1 MSSHQLTIIQLDLVN
16 SSQSFKD
23 LFEKY
28 NLGNETLQDFIRKI
42 EAIVKPAFD
51 KSTKKYKIDPNF
63 TKIEMPMAD
72 GYRLIFQFPQNAY
85 EFVQIFC
92 ELVNERN
99 QKPGIDQWMFR
110 FGAATDPNIN
120 YNPENLN
127 KFTGYGFLNVKEL
140 EAGAFPGWLFIDEMT
155 YSKLSQDIQ
164 NKFSKQS
171 FKNKHNES
179 REAYGYPMLA
189 NYVQPINPIIWTDEK
204 RKNLRELIQTTFTEQ
219 QLKDIC
225 TENEQRLKGN
235 LYDLVEGTTYK
246 SKLINLVRYLDR
258 NALITKFL
266 DILCEE
272 NQNFASLSNK
282 LSVSELSNN

>member
-28 NLGNETLQDFIRKI
+28 DLENEILRAFIRKI

-51 KSTKKYKIDPNF
+51 KSTNTYNIDSNL
-63 TKIEMPMAD
+63 TKIEMAMAD

-110 FGAATDPNIN
+110 FGAATDPDIN
-120 YNPENLN
+120 YDPEAIN
-127 KFTGYGFLNVKEL
+127 KFTGYGFLKAKEL
-140 EAGAFPGWLFIDEMT
+140 EAGAFPGWLFVDEMT

-189 NYVQPINPIIWTDEK
+189 NYVQPIKPIIWTDEK
-204 RKNLRELIQTTFTEQ
+204 RKNLRNQIQNTFTEQ
-219 QLKDIC
+219 QLKDIL
-225 TENEQRLKGN
+225 TENEQTLKRN
-235 LYDLVEGTTYK
+235 LYDVVEGTTYQ
-246 SKLINLVRYLDR
+246 SKLINLVRYLHQND
-258 NALITKFL
+258 LINTFL
-266 DILCEE
+266 KILGNE
-272 NQNFASLSNK
+272 NQNFASQINSLFDD
-282 LSVSELSNN
+282 

>member
-1 MSSHQLTIIQLDLVN
+1 MSSHQLTIVQLDLVN
-16 SSQSFKD
+16 SSQSFKE

-28 NLGNETLQDFIRKI
+28 DLGNEILQAFIRKI
-42 EAIVKPAFD
+42 EEIVIPAFD
-51 KSTKKYKIDPNF
+51 KSTNTYNIDSNL
-63 TKIEMPMAD
+63 TKIEMAMAD

-110 FGAATDPNIN
+110 FGAATDPKIN

-127 KFTGYGFLNVKEL
+127 KFTGNGFLRVKEL
-140 EAGAFPGWLFIDEMT
+140 EAGAFPGWLFVDEMT
-155 YSKLSQDIQ
+155 YNELSQDVQ
-164 NKFSKQS
+164 NKFSNQTFTKKHGDLKQ
-171 FKNKHNES
+171 
-179 REAYGYPMLA
+179 AYGCPMLVNSA
-189 NYVQPINPIIWTDEK
+189 QPISPIIWTDEK

>member
-1 MSSHQLTIIQLDLVN
+1 MSSHQLTIVQLDLVN

-28 NLGNETLQDFIRKI
+28 DLENEILRAFIRKI

-51 KSTKKYKIDPNF
+51 KSTNTYNIDSNL
-63 TKIEMPMAD
+63 TKIEMAMAD

-140 EAGAFPGWLFIDEMT
+140 EAGAFPGWLFIDDTT
-155 YSKLSQDIQ
+155 YNELPQDIQ
-164 NKFSKQS
+164 NKFSNQT
-171 FKNKHNES
+171 FTNKHGELKQ
-179 REAYGYPMLA
+179 AYGCPMLVNSA
-189 NYVQPINPIIWTDEK
+189 QPINPIIWTDEK
-204 RKNLRELIQTTFTEQ
+204 RKNLRNLIQNTFTEQ
-219 QLKDIC
+219 QLKDIL
-225 TENEQRLKGN
+225 TENEQTLKRN
-235 LYDLVEGTTYK
+235 LYDVVEGTTYQ
-246 SKLINLVRYLDR
+246 SKLINLVKYLHQ

>member
-1 MSSHQLTIIQLDLVN
+1 MSSHQLTIVQLDLVN

-23 LFEKY
+23 LYEKY
-28 NLGNETLQDFIRKI
+28 DLGNETLQDFIRKI

-51 KSTKKYKIDPNF
+51 KSTNTYNIDSNL

-127 KFTGYGFLNVKEL
+127 KFTGNGFLDVKEL

-225 TENEQRLKGN
+225 TENEQRLRGN
-235 LYDLVEGTTYK
+235 LYDLVEGPTYK
-246 SKLINLVRYLDR
+246 SKLINLVRYLHQ
-258 NALITKFL
+258 NNLINIFL
-266 DILCEE
+266 TILSNE
-272 NQNFASLSNK
+272 NQNFASQINSLFDD
-282 LSVSELSNN
+282 

>member
-1 MSSHQLTIIQLDLVN
+1 MSSHQLTIVQLDLVN

-23 LFEKY
+23 LYEKY
-28 NLGNETLQDFIRKI
+28 DLGNETLQDFIRKI

-51 KSTKKYKIDPNF
+51 KSTNTYNIDSNL

-127 KFTGYGFLNVKEL
+127 KFTGNGFLDVKEL

-225 TENEQRLKGN
+225 TENEQRLRGN
-235 LYDLVEGTTYK
+235 LYDLVEGPTYK
-246 SKLINLVRYLDR
+246 SKLINLVRYLHQ
-258 NALITKFL
+258 NNLINIFL
-266 DILCEE
+266 TILSNE
-272 NQNFASLSNK
+272 NQNFASQINSLFHD
-282 LSVSELSNN
+282 

>member
-1 MSSHQLTIIQLDLVN
+1 MSSHQLTIVQLDLVN

-28 NLGNETLQDFIRKI
+28 DLENEILRAFIRKI

-51 KSTKKYKIDPNF
+51 KSTNTYNIDSNL
-63 TKIEMPMAD
+63 TKIEMAMAD

-110 FGAATDPNIN
+110 FGAATDPDIN
-120 YNPENLN
+120 YDPEAIN
-127 KFTGYGFLNVKEL
+127 KFTGYGFLKAKEL
-140 EAGAFPGWLFIDEMT
+140 EAGAFPGWLFVDKMT

-189 NYVQPINPIIWTDEK
+189 NYVQPIKPTIKPIIWTDDDNK
-204 RKNLRELIQTTFTEQ
+204 QVLIKIFQDVFTEEE
-219 QLKDIC
+219 LKTIC
-225 TENEQRLKGN
+225 ENNTSKLKGN
-235 LYDLVEGTTYK
+235 PYDAITGNTVNARYSSLVNH
-246 SKLINLVRYLDR
+246 LIRKG
-258 NALITKFL
+258 LIDSFL
-266 DILCEE
+266 DILCQDTEH
-272 NQNFASLSNK
+272 FANLVKSLRK
-282 LSVSELSNN
+282 

>member
-1 MSSHQLTIIQLDLVN
+1 MSSHQLTIVQLDLVN

-28 NLGNETLQDFIRKI
+28 DLENEILRAFIRKI

-51 KSTKKYKIDPNF
+51 KSTNTYNIDYNL
-63 TKIEMPMAD
+63 TKIEMAMAD

-110 FGAATDPNIN
+110 FGAATDPDIN
-120 YNPENLN
+120 YDPEAIN
-127 KFTGYGFLNVKEL
+127 KFTGYGFLKAKEL
-140 EAGAFPGWLFIDEMT
+140 EAGAFPGWLFVDEMT

-189 NYVQPINPIIWTDEK
+189 NYVQPIKPIIWTDEK
-204 RKNLRELIQTTFTEQ
+204 RKNLRNQIQNTFTEQ
-219 QLKDIC
+219 QLKDIL
-225 TENEQRLKGN
+225 TENEQTLKRN
-235 LYDLVEGTTYK
+235 LYDVVEGTTYQ
-246 SKLINLVRYLDR
+246 SKLINLVRYLHQND
-258 NALITKFL
+258 LINTFL
-266 DILCEE
+266 KILGNE
-272 NQNFASLSNK
+272 NQNFASQINSLFDD
-282 LSVSELSNN
+282 

>member
-28 NLGNETLQDFIRKI
+28 DLGNETLQDFIRKI
-42 EAIVKPAFD
+42 EEIVKPAFD

-127 KFTGYGFLNVKEL
+127 KFTGYGFLRVKEL
-140 EAGAFPGWLFIDEMT
+140 EAGAFPGWLFVDEMT
-155 YSKLSQDIQ
+155 YNELSQDVQ

-171 FKNKHNES
+171 FKNKHDEF
-179 REAYGYPMLA
+179 REAYGYPMLE
-189 NYVQPINPIIWTDEK
+189 NYVQSIKPIIWTDEK
-204 RKNLRELIQTTFTEQ
+204 RKNLRNLIQNTFTEQ
-219 QLKDIC
+219 QLKDIL
-225 TENEQRLKGN
+225 TENEQTLKRN
-235 LYDLVEGTTYK
+235 LYDVVEGTTYQ
-246 SKLINLVRYLDR
+246 SKLINLVRYLHQND
-258 NALITKFL
+258 LINIFL
-266 DILCEE
+266 TILSNE
-272 NQNFASLSNK
+272 NQNFACQINSLFHD
-282 LSVSELSNN
+282 

>member
-1 MSSHQLTIIQLDLVN
+1 MSSHQLTIVQLDLVN

-23 LFEKY
+23 LYEKY
-28 NLGNETLQDFIRKI
+28 DLGNETLQDFIRKI

-51 KSTKKYKIDPNF
+51 KSTNTYNIDSNL
-63 TKIEMPMAD
+63 TKIEMAMAD

-110 FGAATDPNIN
+110 FGAATDPKIN

-127 KFTGYGFLNVKEL
+127 KFTGNGFLDVKEL

-225 TENEQRLKGN
+225 TENEQRLRGN
-235 LYDLVEGTTYK
+235 LYDLVEGPTYK
-246 SKLINLVRYLDR
+246 SKLINLVRYLHQ
-258 NALITKFL
+258 NNLINIFL
-266 DILCEE
+266 TILSNE
-272 NQNFASLSNK
+272 NQNFASQINSLFDD
-282 LSVSELSNN
+282 